1 MTLVGCGY
9 SDRGEEVGGGVGGED
24 GDDGAD
30 DGGGD
35 DGNDDGGDDGDDG
48 STGDDGGDD
57 PTGDGGDDGDD
68 GGTGDEEPPGCG
80 DEIDCANPPPPNPS
94 AGTLSHVPWGCES
107 SESFELAWSV
117 DLGNWIAQNG
127 GGKNV
132 PVAADLSGDGV
143 LDIVLGARTGDSWL
157 AFTGN
162 GDGTFSSGA
171 IRIPGS
177 SDFIGGWGTDIG
189 DLDGDGDYDLV
200 AGDHLVGA
208 QAWLNSGQGSFSLSR
223 TGLPSSD
230 AYSGAGFGDL
240 DGDGALD
247 AVFGADQ
254 GTAGLSVAFGNGDG
268 TWTQE
273 AVTGVP
279 PHPGSGAPNL
289 GHFQFHDFDLDGDL
303 DMFACGVGYGTACV
317 VYRNEDAG
325 RTWTELDAVQGQGS
339 AGIGWVNQASIG
351 DVNCDGMVD
360 IAAGGTIFLGNG
372 TTWQQA
378 AYVNNA
384 DSSHFGDMDGDGDL
398 DLVTNGRD
406 NGLELYLGD
415 GTGTSWTR
423 ADVGLPGAPDDTPW
437 GMEIADFDGNT
448 VLDIARSLDAN
459 NSTVLEVW
467 TR

>member
-1 MTLVGCGY
+1 MEQG
-9 SDRGEEVGGGVGGED
+9 
-24 GDDGAD
+24 
-30 DGGGD
+30 
-35 DGNDDGGDDGDDG
+35 
-48 STGDDGGDD
+48 
-57 PTGDGGDDGDD
+57 
-68 GGTGDEEPPGCG
+68 
-80 DEIDCANPPPPNPS
+80 
-94 AGTLSHVPWGCES
+94 
-107 SESFELAWSV
+107 
-117 DLGNWIAQNG
+117 G

-132 PVAADLSGDGV
+132 PVAADIDGDGV
-143 LDIVLGARTGDSWL
+143 LDLVLGPRTANSWL

-171 IRIPGS
+171 IRINGS

-189 DLDGDGDYDLV
+189 DLDGDGDYDVV

-208 QAWLNSGQGSFSLSR
+208 QAWLNSGGGSFTLSR

-230 AYSGAGFGDL
+230 AYSGGGFGDL

-273 AVTGVP
+273 AVTGIP

-317 VYRNEDAG
+317 VYRNEGDG
-325 RTWTELDAVQGQGS
+325 RTWAEVSAVQGQGS
-339 AGIGWVNQASIG
+339 AGIGWVNQASVA
-351 DVNCDGMVD
+351 DVNCDGVVD

-372 TTWQQA
+372 TSWQQA
-378 AYVNNA
+378 AYVNNT
-384 DSSHFGDMDGDGDL
+384 DTSHFGDMDGDGNL
-398 DLVTNGRD
+398 DLVTNSWDG
-406 NGLELYLGD
+406 GLQLYLGD
-415 GTGTSWTR
+415 GTGTGWTE
-423 ADVGLPGAPDDTPW
+423 ADVGLPGAPEDTPW
-437 GMEIADFDGNT
+437 GLELADLDGNT
-448 VLDIARSLDAN
+448 VLDIVRSMDGN
-459 NSTVLEVW
+459 GGTMLEVW